1 MPSFDVVSEVDKHE
15 LSNAVDQATRE
26 LSTRFD
32 FKGTKARF
40 ERSENEITI
49 IAEGEFQVKQLLEIL
64 QNKLT
69 KRGIDIDCLEY
80 GTINQNLAEARQ
92 PVTVREGVDKDTART
107 VIKLIK
113 DSKVKVTAQVQQNQ
127 VRVTGKNRDDLQ
139 AIMAALRKAELGL
152 PLQFTNFRD

>member
-26 LSTRFD
+26 LATRFD

-40 ERSENEITI
+40 ERKDNVITL

-80 GTINQNLAEARQ
+80 GAVSQNLAEARQ
-92 PVTVREGVDKDTART
+92 PVTVREGVDKDTARE
-107 VIKLIK
+107 VMKLIK
-113 DSKVKVTAQVQQNQ
+113 ESKIKVTAQVQQNQ
-127 VRVTGKNRDDLQ
+127 VRVTGKARDDLQ
-139 AIMAALRKAELGL
+139 AVMALLRQAKLGL
-152 PLQFTNFRD
+152 PFQFTNFRD

>member
-15 LSNAVDQATRE
+15 LTNAVDQATRE

-40 ERSENEITI
+40 ERSEQKIII

-64 QNKLT
+64 QNKLG

-80 GTINQNLAEARQ
+80 GEISQNIAEARQ
-92 PVTVREGVDKDTART
+92 PITVREGVDKDTART
-107 VIKLIK
+107 IIKLIK
-113 DSKVKVTAQVQQNQ
+113 DSRVKVQAQVQQNQ

-139 AIMAALRKAELGL
+139 AIIALLKNAKLGL
-152 PLQFTNFRD
+152 PLQYTNFRD

>member
-15 LSNAVDQATRE
+15 LTNAVDQATRE

-32 FKGTKARF
+32 FKGSKARF
-40 ERSENEITI
+40 ERSDNVITI

-69 KRGIDIDCLEY
+69 KRGIDIDCLDY
-80 GTINQNLAEARQ
+80 GTVSQNLAEARQ
-92 PVTVREGVDKDTART
+92 PVTVREGVDKDTARA
-107 VIKLIK
+107 VLKLIK
-113 DSKVKVTAQVQQNQ
+113 ESKVKTTAQVQQNQ

-139 AIMAALRKAELGL
+139 AIIAVLRKAELGL